1 MSAQP
6 IPDICRV
13 KHGRNPE
20 SEGANARVHR
30 AKYELRTLVYEWFLR
45 RGLGGATCEQASIEL
60 GMRYTT
66 ASARI
71 SELKA
76 DRWLIPT
83 GRKQK
88 TSTGSSAALVR
99 AQTEAERAGRIHP
112 PLQLQLLQLQEKTR

>member
-1 MSAQP
+1 VSAQP

-20 SEGANARVHR
+20 SEGANARVH
-30 AKYELRTLVYEWFLR
+30 KTKSQLRDFVYKWFMMNAFY
-45 RGLGGATCEQASIEL
+45 GATCEEASNAI

-76 DRWLIPT
+76 DGWLIPT
-83 GRKQK
+83 GAKRK
-88 TSTGSSAALVR
+88 TTTGSSAAELR
-99 AQTEAERAGRIHP
+99 AVTKAERDGKVHP